1 MKKFILWVLFL
12 VPTCV
17 FSQFRDDFSDKKLTG
32 RIVNWT
38 GNIENFIVN
47 PELQLQLNAPKENG
61 KSFLATTSSLS
72 ENTVWECWI
81 KFGFNPSSSN
91 YAKIYLTSNSGELN
105 ESTGSLFVRIGHT
118 NKNFCLIM
126 NDGNSE
132 KVLITGLKDRLNKSS
147 FSFKMKVL
155 FSKKGRLE
163 LYSKLDEETDYTLE
177 GNTLIEKSIRS
188 SHFGLLCQYTST
200 RSTLFYFDNI
210 EVREMSE
217 DENKFCDQKY
227 GDDQQGEIP
236 EPSDI
241 VFNEI
246 MFNAPSES
254 QEYIE
259 LYNRS
264 KKSLD
269 LKYLN
274 LTTRKSDG
282 SLNKSYPITVNTIIL
297 EPEEYV
303 VISRNIDAVCSYF
316 PCRSSS
322 LMIEMSSTPIL
333 NNTGGDLVLTNNYN
347 NEEIIDEFVYSE
359 KMHSEAIKDKKGVSL
374 ERINPD
380 KETNNPDNWT
390 SATALSGFGT
400 PGYINSQYL
409 KNPNTGTG
417 NELYII
423 YPEFHLGNNQYEIRY
438 HFDKPGNRCRI
449 LLFDIMGRM
458 INQIANNEL
467 LGMEGSL
474 YFYNNDGSGK
484 RLQSGIHIIYA
495 EIYSDDGKIKRH
507 KIPVIIK

>member
-1 MKKFILWVLFL
+1 MRKFILWVLFL

-17 FSQFRDDFSDKKLTG
+17 FPQFRDDFSDKKLTD
-32 RIVNWT
+32 RVVNWT

-47 PELQLQLNAPKENG
+47 PELQLQLNAPKESG
-61 KSFLATTSSLS
+61 KSFLSTSSTLS
-72 ENTVWECWI
+72 GNTVWECWI

-91 YAKIYLTSNSGELN
+91 YAKIYLASNSGELD
-105 ESTGSLFVRIGHT
+105 ESAGSLFVRVGHT

-126 NDGNSE
+126 NDGKSE
-132 KVLITGLKDRLNKSS
+132 KTLITGSKDRLNNSS
-147 FSFKMKVL
+147 LSFKMKVL
-155 FSKKGRLE
+155 LSKKGRLE

-177 GNTLIEKSIRS
+177 GNTLIEKNIPS

-200 RSTLFYFDNI
+200 RSALFYFDNI

-217 DENKFCDQKY
+217 DENRLCDQKY
-227 GDDQQGEIP
+227 GDDQQGEVP

-246 MFNAPSES
+246 MFNAPAES

-269 LKYLN
+269 LKYLD

-282 SLNKSYPITVNTIIL
+282 SLNKSYPVTSNTIL
-297 EPEEYV
+297 LNPDEYV

-316 PCRSSS
+316 SCRLGS
-322 LMIEMSSTPIL
+322 LMIDMASTPTL
-333 NNTGGDLVLTNNYN
+333 NNTGGDLILISNS

-359 KMHSEAIKDKKGVSL
+359 KMHNQAIKDKKGVAL

-390 SATALSGFGT
+390 SATALSSFGT
-400 PGYINSQYL
+400 PGYINSQRL
-409 KNPNTGTG
+409 KNPDTSTG

-449 LLFDIMGRM
+449 LLFDIMGKM

-474 YFYNNDGSGK
+474 YFYNNNSSGK
-484 RLQSGIHIIYA
+484 SLYSGIYIIYA
-495 EIYSDDGKIKRH
+495 EIYSDNGKIKRH